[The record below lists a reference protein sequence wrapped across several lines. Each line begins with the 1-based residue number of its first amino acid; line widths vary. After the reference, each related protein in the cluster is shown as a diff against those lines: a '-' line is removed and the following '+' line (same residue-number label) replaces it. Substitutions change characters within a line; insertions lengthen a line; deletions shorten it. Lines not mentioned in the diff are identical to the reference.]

1 MNNQK
6 QEIKVGLLSAYD
18 LKKSKMFK
26 IIGERAAITDYAMLL
41 GGKSSKTEKK

>member
-18 LKKSKMFK
+18 LKKSK
-26 IIGERAAITDYAMLL
+26 IDTNIGERAAITDYAML
-41 GGKSSKTEKK
+41 